1 LADTVSANHKAY
13 EEEMKDITKVTYD
26 WEKSSKA
33 DRVLLRQ
40 EAAAMGADLNKA
52 IVKAIQ
58 KGEARAKEV
67 LEVSLA
73 NIDVTKK
80 ALQIEIGEQVEAMAD
95 TVLKTIL
102 QDRNTIANNYLS
114 LKGYAGCAQD
124 TILDYIQKGNGKG
137 LSAIGDFLQTVAIV
151 SAVKTKAA
159 EGLSAGSGKIEPAF
173 GGDIIPEVTTVSKV
187 NGLVDE
193 YSKAYT
199 AVSQR
204 WPYGLGKYLL
214 SKLSTAMTKG
224 GVLSVGNKPDSAG
237 QYVFVNSKALG
248 LSHKMVEFAEIG
260 CRIAHYQ
267 DFLAKLSAK
276 LPKTVVIKPIEVAP
290 PEYQGD

>member
-1 LADTVSANHKAY
+1 MA
-13 EEEMKDITKVTYD
+13 DITEVVYD
-26 WEKSSKA
+26 WQKA
-33 DRVLLRQ
+33 SDKDRTLIRE
-40 EAAAMGADLNKA
+40 EAKIMNRDLNKA
-52 IVKAIQ
+52 ISKAIE
-58 KGEARAKEV
+58 KGEAHAAAT
-67 LEVSLA
+67 LESGLA
-73 NIDVTKK
+73 NVN
-80 ALQIEIGEQVEAMAD
+80 AFQRAMQIEIKSQVERMAD
-95 TVLKTIL
+95 GLYKTIHEN
-102 QDRNTIANNYLS
+102 RNNIANNYLS

-224 GVLSVGNKPDSAG
+224 GVLSVG
-237 QYVFVNSKALG
+237 
-248 LSHKMVEFAEIG
+248 
-260 CRIAHYQ
+260 
-267 DFLAKLSAK
+267 
-276 LPKTVVIKPIEVAP
+276 
-290 PEYQGD
+290 